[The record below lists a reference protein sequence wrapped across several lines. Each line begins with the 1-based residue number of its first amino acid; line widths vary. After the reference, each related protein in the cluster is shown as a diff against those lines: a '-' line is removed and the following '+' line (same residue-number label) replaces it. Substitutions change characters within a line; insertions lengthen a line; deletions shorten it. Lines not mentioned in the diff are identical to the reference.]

1 LGRSAKLSR
10 KREDSFL
17 KSAILIIWVRF
28 KYGQNCLRSRMVKQ
42 FKAKAQKIVPV
53 FRLIAKAGV
62 WIIWEF
68 SGLRFI
74 CEKIIPPKLEKRK
87 APTFFIWLVG
97 LYIAL
102 FGIASQ
108 RYENRID
115 VIENRANAI
124 FAQISYPNSRK
135 ATISRIPRVQN
146 MSCPLKPE
154 LLHPAS
160 VFTSLFKD
168 GHKYEP
174 IVELLAELVEDWKQ
188 ELDNT
193 DLRYA
198 HLEKTNLDNA
208 RLRRTILIG
217 ANLSYASL
225 NRADLAGAYLV
236 QTKLKGASLIEANL
250 SGVSR
255 GDLAEYPAIAKI
267 FPGMGSIIPSFKEL
281 QTFSYPKDVADQL
294 LEARTLYRAEIDKP
308 VKDVIQAQSPKL
320 LQSLFPAMP
329 QELRLVPQ

>member
-1 LGRSAKLSR
+1 
-10 KREDSFL
+10 
-17 KSAILIIWVRF
+17 
-28 KYGQNCLRSRMVKQ
+28 MVKQ
-42 FKAKAQKIVPV
+42 LTVKAQSFLAV
-53 FRLIAKAGV
+53 FRFIAKFVV

-74 CEKIIPPKLEKRK
+74 CEKIVPPKSEKQK

-97 LYIAL
+97 IYIAL

-108 RYENRID
+108 RYENRVD
-115 VIENRANAI
+115 VIENRTNAI
-124 FAQISYPNSRK
+124 FAQISNPNSRK
-135 ATISRIPRVQN
+135 PCISRIPRVQN

-160 VFTSLFKD
+160 VLTSLFKD
-168 GHKYEP
+168 GHRYEP
-174 IVELLAELVEDWKQ
+174 IVELLAELVEDWKL
-188 ELDNT
+188 ELDDT

-208 RLRRTILIG
+208 RMRRTILIG
-217 ANLSYASL
+217 ANLSYTSL
-225 NRADLAGAYLV
+225 NRADLEGAYLV

-250 SGVSR
+250 SRVSR
-255 GDLAEYPAIAKI
+255 GDLAEYPAVGKT
-267 FPGMGSIIPSFKEL
+267 FPGIGGIIPSFEEL
-281 QTFSYPKDVADQL
+281 RTFSYPKDVADQL

-308 VKDVIQAQSPKL
+308 VKDVIQAQNPKL

-329 QELRLVPQ
+329 GGIRIRITPQ